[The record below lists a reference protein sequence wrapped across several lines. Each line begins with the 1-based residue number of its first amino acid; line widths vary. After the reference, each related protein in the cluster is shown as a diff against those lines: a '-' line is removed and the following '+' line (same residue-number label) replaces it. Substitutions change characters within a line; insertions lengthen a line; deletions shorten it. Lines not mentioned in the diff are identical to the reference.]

1 MAQLLLDHGAE
12 LGVENILGWKPV
24 TVADGVFF
32 AGFFKSQ
39 PQTAAFLREVYR
51 ERGLTP
57 PDPPQ
62 VNDTSLLT
70 VAARFKVGDVVKELE
85 HNTTGR
91 GFEAVDDPE
100 VAAGELLFRVTEVD
114 AQGQVIATEP
124 YTGN

>member
-1 MAQLLLDHGAE
+1 M
-12 LGVENILGWKPV
+12 
-24 TVADGVFF
+24 TVADGLFF

-39 PQTAAFLREVYR
+39 PQTAGFLRKAYR

-57 PDPPQ
+57 PDPPA

-70 VAARFKVGDVVKELE
+70 VAARFKVGDVVKGLE
-85 HNTTGR
+85 GSTSGR
-91 GFEAVDDPE
+91 DFEAVDDPD
-100 VAAGELLFRVTEVD
+100 AAEGETLFRVTEVD